1 MDNFKFNIT
10 TDKDLGKL
18 KITKVKPWCI
28 YFNYDSKHYMIHETE
43 DNWLNTHVILYERI
57 FNGFGNII
65 NCKMISNSHGNNT
78 LNISDFIN
86 KYKTVKSN
94 GEAYSVIYSKIDKIH
109 FVNGL
114 YKYGFNKEC
123 IHSNKLK
130 NNNNKIKIK
139 SLIMKREVN
148 KNACLYEEITSLKD
162 DKIYKPIISNNLF
175 RIPYDK
181 AKQFIEES
189 NKNKISNEFINECKE
204 SSKLFFKNTITIK
217 KDKLYKLINSLDKTL
232 LKLGKSDT
240 GDLQFCMEDEF
251 NELIKSINKLKEE
264 LGYDK
269 TYSKDYYFYGEEEAL

>member
-10 TDKDLGKL
+10 TAKDLGKL

-28 YFNYDSKHYMIHETE
+28 YFNYDSKHYMIYETE

-94 GEAYSVIYSKIDKIH
+94 SETYSVNYSKIDKIH

-130 NNNNKIKIK
+130 KYKPLNNKKKEILKCSMDFVSYPI
-139 SLIMKREVN
+139 SLN
-148 KNACLYEEITSLKD
+148 KVDNFY
-162 DKIYKPIISNNLF
+162 N
-175 RIPYDK
+175 
-181 AKQFIEES
+181 
-189 NKNKISNEFINECKE
+189 NKNKEIGKSF
-204 SSKLFFKNTITIK
+204 SKNTITINK
-217 KDKLYKLINSLDKTL
+217 NKL
-232 LKLGKSDT
+232 
-240 GDLQFCMEDEF
+240 E
-251 NELIKSINKLKEE
+251 ELILEYFKITNTFYCNKSKLNNDIVVEDFEE
-264 LGYDK
+264 YDK
-269 TYSKDYYFYGEEEAL
+269 FDVKDLVNYIESNIINN

>member
-1 MDNFKFNIT
+1 MDNKLTIT
-10 TDKDLGKL
+10 ADKDLDKL

-28 YFNYDSKHYMIHETE
+28 YFTYDNRYYMLHEE
-43 DNWLNTHVILYERI
+43 DEYGDEYESEVVLYER
-57 FNGFGNII
+57 FLNN
-65 NCKMISNSHGNNT
+65 HGNVIKCKPLASCVKP
-78 LNISDFIN
+78 LNIKEFIN
-86 KYKTVKSN
+86 KLKIVNHDGSCGYN
-94 GEAYSVIYSKIDKIH
+94 IIYSKIDKIH

-114 YKYGFNKEC
+114 YKYGFNKEY

-139 SLIMKREVN
+139 LPIMKREVN
-148 KNACLYEEITSLKD
+148 KNDCLYEEITSLKD

-217 KDKLYKLINSLDKTL
+217 KDKL
-232 LKLGKSDT
+232 
-240 GDLQFCMEDEF
+240 E
-251 NELIKSINKLKEE
+251 ELILEYFKITNTFYCNKSKLNDDIVVEDFEEYNK
-264 LGYDK
+264 YDV
-269 TYSKDYYFYGEEEAL
+269 KDLVKYIESNIK